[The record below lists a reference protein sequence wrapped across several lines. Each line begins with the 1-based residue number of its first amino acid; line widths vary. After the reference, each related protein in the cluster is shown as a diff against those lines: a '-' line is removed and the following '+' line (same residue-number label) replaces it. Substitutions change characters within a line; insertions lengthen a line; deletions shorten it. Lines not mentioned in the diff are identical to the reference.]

1 MRVTV
6 PKTVLT
12 RLPLLVASALAC
24 AALTSGALGTAEGAE
39 RDTRLADA
47 AMNRDTAAVRSLL
60 VQKGVDVNAPGRD
73 GTPALHWMIRVDD
86 VETASALLRAGADP
100 KLTTRYG
107 VTPMSLAASNGNSA
121 MVKLL
126 LEGGAD
132 ANTPDGAGETPLML
146 AAKVGSLDTV
156 KALLGGGAT
165 LDARDANFQQTALMV
180 AVRSNHPLLV
190 KFFIE
195 QGAAVNSQTRTGETP
210 RWVLPNSVPG
220 FGHGIGIVRGG
231 LPERGSRYLIPGAMT
246 PLMYAA
252 RDGRLESARLLLDAG
267 AQIEQSDANG
277 ITPLLASIANNH
289 PDVARFFIE
298 RGANIHVVDWYGRTP
313 LWTAVEARN
322 MDADNN
328 TFVNDVDRAPL
339 LDLIDV
345 LLAKGA
351 SPNVRTKES
360 PPIRRQMLATTGTL
374 EWVDFTGQTP
384 FIRAALAGDVVVM
397 KRLLAHGADPKIATF
412 GGTTALMAAAG
423 VNWVVDQTFDE
434 GPKAL
439 LDAVQLCTELGLD
452 VNAIN
457 SMGLT
462 AVHGAANRGSDDIIR
477 FLVSKGARVDV
488 KDKEGRSPLT
498 WAEGV
503 FLATHP
509 ARPKP
514 TSIALLKSLMG
525 GTPVAAARP

>member
-1 MRVTV
+1 LRVSAV
-6 PKTVLT
+6 AG
-12 RLPLLVASALAC
+12 LLLAIGMPSAAG
-24 AALTSGALGTAEGAE
+24 AAD

-47 AMNRDTAAVRSLL
+47 AMTRDMAAVRTLL
-60 VQKGVDVNAPGRD
+60 QQRGVDVNAPGRD
-73 GTPALHWMIRVDD
+73 GTPALHWAVRVNDLD
-86 VETASALLRAGADP
+86 TTSALLRAGADP
-100 KLTTRYG
+100 KLITRYG
-107 VTPMSLAASNGNSA
+107 VTPMSLAASSGNAA

-126 LEGGAD
+126 LESGAD
-132 ANTPDGAGETPLML
+132 ANTPDGAGDTPLMM
-146 AAKVGSLDTV
+146 AAQVGSLDTV
-156 KALLGGGAT
+156 QALLASGAT
-165 LDARDANFQQTALMV
+165 LDARDKTFQQTALMV
-180 AVRSNHPLLV
+180 AVRANHPGLV
-190 KFFIE
+190 QFFIA
-195 QGAAVNSQTRTGETP
+195 QGAAVDTQTRTGETP

-267 AQIEQSDANG
+267 ATIDQTDANA
-277 ITPLLASIANNH
+277 ITPLIAAIANNH
-289 PDVARFFIE
+289 ADVARLLID
-298 RGANIHVVDWYGRTP
+298 RGANVNAVDWYGRTP

-322 MDADNN
+322 MDFDNN
-328 TFVNDVDRAPL
+328 TFVNNVDRAPL
-339 LDLIDV
+339 LELIDV

-351 SPNVRTKES
+351 NPNARTKES
-360 PPIRRQMLATTGTL
+360 PPIRRQMLTVTGTL

-384 FIRAALAGDVVVM
+384 FIRAALAGDVTVM
-397 KRLLAHGADPKIATF
+397 KRLLARGADPKIPTF

-423 VNWVVDQTFDE
+423 VNWVVDQTADE
-434 GPKAL
+434 GAKAL
-439 LDAVQLCTELGLD
+439 LEAVQLCAELGLD

-462 AVHGAANRGSDDIIR
+462 AAHGAANRGSDDILR
-477 FLVSKGARVDV
+477 FLASKGARLDV
-488 KDKEGRSPLT
+488 KDKEGRTPLT

-514 TSIALLKSLMG
+514 TSIALLKQLTGATS
-525 GTPVAAARP
+525 AAATTHE